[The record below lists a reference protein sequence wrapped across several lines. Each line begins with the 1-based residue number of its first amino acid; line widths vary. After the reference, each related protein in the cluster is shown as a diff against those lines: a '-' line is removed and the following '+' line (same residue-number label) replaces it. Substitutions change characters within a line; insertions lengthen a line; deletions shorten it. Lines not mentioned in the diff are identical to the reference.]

1 MRIAGSKRHL
11 FAEPWGNVTYCCC
24 TTGAGLSVAT
34 EVVDVQASRWFLER
48 GVGDLT
54 EDVALEQG
62 FGRKSFRYFES
73 DEAEKT
79 FQVKVKGRMAG
90 LGLQWFFGRA
100 GL

>member
-24 TTGAGLSVAT
+24 TTVGLSAAT
-34 EVVDVQASRWFLER
+34 EVADVQASRWFLEG

-54 EDVALEQG
+54 EDVTLEPG

-73 DEAEKT
+73 DEAEKNIPS
-79 FQVKVKGRMAG
+79 RS
-90 LGLQWFFGRA
+90 
-100 GL
+100 